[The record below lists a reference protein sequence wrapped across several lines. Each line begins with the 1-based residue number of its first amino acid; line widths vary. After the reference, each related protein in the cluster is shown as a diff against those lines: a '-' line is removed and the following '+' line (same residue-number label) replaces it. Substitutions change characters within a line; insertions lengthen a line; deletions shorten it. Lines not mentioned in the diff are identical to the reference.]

1 MEKARK
7 TLKKSYCCVIPVYNN
22 FPAIEDVVH
31 RTLRVIDKVLIVD
44 DGSTDASLQEV
55 FERLPVEVIR
65 HEHNQGKG
73 AALCRA
79 LKILQ
84 ERNVD
89 YMITIDGDG
98 QHYPED
104 IIGIIDLLEDDDD
117 PVLLAGVRD
126 LNHPA
131 VPGVSRWG
139 RACSNFFIKLET
151 GVNVL
156 DSQCGVRAYPVK
168 VILQKNFTARHY
180 DWESEILLDCAWRGM
195 KIVNFPVKV
204 YYPQGRERISHY
216 RKIQDTWRIIKVH
229 IKLLGKQI
237 FRRSR

>member
-7 TLKKSYCCVIPVYNN
+7 TLKKSYYCVIPVYNN
-22 FPAIEDVVH
+22 FPVIEDVVY
-31 RTLRVIDKVLIVD
+31 RVLRIIDNVLIVD
-44 DGSTDASLQEV
+44 DGSTDADLPEV
-55 FERLPVEVIR
+55 FKLLPVEVIR
-65 HEHNQGKG
+65 HDHNRGKG
-73 AALCRA
+73 AALCSA
-79 LKILQ
+79 LKILK

-104 IIGIIDLLEDDDD
+104 IAGIIDFLGENND

-139 RACSNFFIKLET
+139 RAFSNFFIKLET

-156 DSQCGVRAYPVK
+156 DSQCGVRAYPVNA
-168 VILQKNFTARHY
+168 VSEMDLTARRY
-180 DWESEILLDCAWRGM
+180 DLETEILLECAWSGM
-195 KIVNFPVKV
+195 KIVNFPVNV
-204 YYPQGRERISHY
+204 YYPQNYERISHY
-216 RKIQDTWRIIKVH
+216 RKIHDTCRIINVH
-229 IKLLGKQI
+229 VRLLLKHI